1 MFRECYFEYAGQS
14 SQPYNLMLC
23 YVSNSNTDF
32 DSGGG
37 FDLKT
42 DTLPRSHETLLYG
55 KDYSAKPLE
64 FDVEFMNLHGYIP
77 LEQMIEIKN
86 WLFGQNGWKTFKC
99 LDDRQDYRLKCVFEP
114 GEDIVDGTGYRGLR
128 CKLRNVSP
136 FWYGEERV
144 IEHKG
149 YFNAVGTLAKSY
161 HHFVIE
167 VPNNNC
173 VTEEIFPEITIGFS
187 RAGNSWGIYET
198 GKNMMIE
205 TSDAPSVAESI
216 KLDDDDEFVYPATSR
231 LHLDTTYLEKN
242 GNAVEY
248 HSSIN
253 SDDNKYYVYI
263 ATDDGELQLGAGF
276 DEQPSETQIIER
288 LNANGYHSDSY
299 DSSSQSGTAM
309 YMNDTLV
316 VNTKYASVRSEL
328 YPSAIINHSVTG
340 YDPKPIFRLH
350 YGTNVIRVHYA
361 WAFSSLSIKYV
372 PCYRMGAF

>member
-1 MFRECYFEYAGQS
+1 MFRECFFEYAGQS
-14 SQPYNLMLC
+14 SQPYNLVLS

-77 LEQMIEIKN
+77 LEQMLEIKN
-86 WLFGQNGWKTFKC
+86 WLFGQNGWKTFRC

-136 FWYGEERV
+136 FWYGEECV

-149 YFNAVGTLAKSY
+149 YFNATGTLARSY
-161 HHFVIE
+161 HHFVVD

-173 VTEEIFPEITIGFS
+173 VEEEIFPEITIGFKRS
-187 RAGNSWGIYET
+187 PNGQGVYES
-198 GKNMMIE
+198 GKNMIIE
-205 TSDAPSVAESI
+205 NTDATSIAEALLVSG
-216 KLDDDDEFVYPATSR
+216 DEFVHPATSR
-231 LHLDTTYLEKN
+231 LHIYTTYLEKN
-242 GNAVEY
+242 GSTIAY
-248 HSSIN
+248 HCSVN
-253 SDDNKYYVYI
+253 SNDNKYYVYI
-263 ATDDGELQLGAGF
+263 TTTSGDQPLGAGF
-276 DEQPSETQIIER
+276 DEQPSDAQIIDR
-288 LNANGYHSDSY
+288 LNTNGYHSESY

-316 VNTKYASVRSEL
+316 ASTKYASVRSEL
-328 YPSAIINHSVTG
+328 YPDAVINHSVTE

-350 YGTNVIRVHYA
+350 YGINVIRVHYA
-361 WAFSSLSIKYV
+361 WVFSSMSFKYT